1 MLVEA
6 RTLQENVMKAVRIH
20 QFGGPEVL
28 TYEEVPDPQLRKDQV
43 LVRVRA
49 CSLNHLDVWVRKGL
63 PGVKLPHI
71 LGSDVA
77 GEVVE
82 VGEYVSEFKAGQ
94 RVLLAPMHYCGHCEK
109 CVAGIQ
115 NQCREFTVLGN
126 GVDGGN
132 CELIAA
138 PAANVIP
145 IPDSLDFNQ
154 AASVPLVFVTAWHML
169 VGRAGIRPGQTVLVL
184 GASSG
189 VGVAAIQIAKLFHC
203 RVITTAGDDA
213 KLAKGRELGADY
225 GIDHYKQKIS
235 EEVRKIT
242 NKQGVDIV
250 VEHVGA
256 ATWDESVK
264 SLKTGGTLVTCG
276 ATTGPNVGIDLRH
289 LFARQLS
296 LLGSYMGTMGELH
309 EVLKHVFAGR
319 LKPVVDRTFPLSE
332 LRAAHEYL
340 EKSQMFG
347 KVVVNP

>member
-1 MLVEA
+1 
-6 RTLQENVMKAVRIH
+6 MKAVRIH

-28 TYEEVPDPQLRKDQV
+28 IYEDIADPQPRKDQV

-49 CSLNHLDVWVRKGL
+49 CALNHLDIWVRKGL

-82 VGEYVSEFKAGQ
+82 VGEYVAAFKTGQ
-94 RVLLAPMHYCGHCEK
+94 RVLLAPMHYCGHCAK
-109 CVAGIQ
+109 CVTGLQ

-132 CELIAA
+132 CELIAV
-138 PAANVIP
+138 PAANVTP

-154 AASVPLVFVTAWHML
+154 AASVPLVFLTAWHML

-189 VGVAAIQIAKLFHC
+189 VGIAAIQIAKFFHC
-203 RVITTAGDDA
+203 RVITTAGDET
-213 KLAKGRELGADY
+213 KLEKGRELGADF
-225 GIDHYKQKIS
+225 GINHYKQKIS

-242 NKQGVDIV
+242 NKEGVDIV

-276 ATTGPNVGIDLRH
+276 ATTGPNVALDLRH
-289 LFARQLS
+289 LFARQLT

-309 EVLKHVFAGR
+309 EVLRHVFAGR
-319 LKPVVDRTFPLSE
+319 LNPVVDRVFPLSE

-340 EKSQMFG
+340 ERSQMFG
-347 KVVVNP
+347 KIVVNP